1 MNFDQTQITSK
12 EPLAGGG
19 NPTGESFTDI
29 RQALSSGIG
38 CAALAAAVMYSGGRR
53 SKRVP
58 TGTA

>member
-1 MNFDQTQITSK
+1 MSFDQTQITSK

-19 NPTGESFTDI
+19 NATGESVADV
-29 RQALSSGIG
+29 RQASSSGIG

-58 TGTA
+58 TGAV